1 MFSKTTEYALRAT
14 IFIAQKG
21 TLQNKLGIEE
31 ISNAIDSPKSFT
43 AKILQM
49 LTRDNKVVC
58 STRGPRGGFF
68 MTESHQLLPLRAII
82 DAMEEDDILK
92 KCVLGLN
99 KCSEINP
106 CPLHAEYKV
115 IKESIKHLF
124 ETKTIGETALQTNG
138 KNIFIN
144 NNPLRWAEV

>member
-21 TLQNKLGIEE
+21 TSQNKLGIAE

-68 MTESHQLLPLRAII
+68 MTETHLLLPLRAII
-82 DAMEEDDILK
+82 DAMEEDVILK
-92 KCVLGLN
+92 KCVLGLKN
-99 KCSEINP
+99 CSEINP

-115 IKESIKHLF
+115 IREGIKKMF

-138 KNIFIN
+138 KDIFIN
-144 NNPLRWAEV
+144 NDPMRLVGL

>member
-21 TLQNKLGIEE
+21 TLEHKLGIEE
-31 ISNAIDSPKSFT
+31 ISEAIDSPKSFT

-49 LTRDNKVVC
+49 LTRDNKVI
-58 STRGPRGGFF
+58 SSIRGPHGGFF
-68 MTESHQLLPLRAII
+68 ITESAKLLPLRAII
-82 DAMEEDDILK
+82 DAMEGDNVLK

-106 CPLHAEYKV
+106 CPLHAEYKG
-115 IKESIKHLF
+115 IKENINRLF
-124 ETKTIGETALQTNG
+124 ENKTIGETALQTNG
-138 KNIFIN
+138 KDIFIN
-144 NNPLRWAEV
+144 NNPLRLVGL